1 MSEERLSADGPITE
15 PLPVIPEALP
25 QNDRPQDA
33 LPPEAT
39 TRAPSAQAQAQ
50 AQAQAENPD
59 HGQDQ
64 DSGQA
69 PDEAPNPERDL
80 GQASNSE
87 RGPGQTR
94 NPQQDSK
101 RGRNTPVTDSPRG
114 AQHAPGA
121 DAAPAEE
128 SAPELR
134 RAVGRYL
141 DHLVVERGLAE
152 NTLAAYRRDLAR
164 YQHHLT
170 TRAPEIRVPR
180 DITTDHV
187 RAFLRVLREGEDG
200 HPPLSARSSA
210 RVLAAVRGAHAF
222 WATESTVDTDV
233 ASRVSPPVPGRR
245 LPKAIGITEVE
256 NLLAAP
262 DPETPTGLRARAF
275 LELLYATGARISE
288 AVDLDVDDLAGLR
301 DEELALIRVHGKGDK
316 QRLVPVGS
324 FAVAALERYLVR
336 ARPELA
342 RNGKGSPAVFLNAR
356 GSRISRQT
364 AWNMVKDAART
375 IHREEVITP
384 HTLRHS
390 FATHL
395 LEGGADLRVVQEL
408 LGHAS
413 LATTQIYTR
422 VSVESLREVYATS
435 HPRAR

>member
-1 MSEERLSADGPITE
+1 MSAERFSADGPITE
-15 PLPVIPEALP
+15 PLPVIPEALV
-25 QNDRPQDA
+25 QNERSRDA
-33 LPPEAT
+33 LPPDAT
-39 TRAPSAQAQAQ
+39 TDAPSDQ
-50 AQAQAENPD
+50 D
-59 HGQDQ
+59 HDQDPELGQDLNRDQEQ
-64 DSGQA
+64 DPDPDRDTSAAESPQAGRRASGSNPA
-69 PDEAPNPERDL
+69 PTEDP
-80 GQASNSE
+80 
-87 RGPGQTR
+87 
-94 NPQQDSK
+94 
-101 RGRNTPVTDSPRG
+101 
-114 AQHAPGA
+114 
-121 DAAPAEE
+121 
-128 SAPELR
+128 APELR
-134 RAVGRYL
+134 RAVERYL

-164 YQHHLT
+164 YQYHLT
-170 TRAPEIRVPR
+170 TRAAEVRVPR

-187 RAFLRVLREGEDG
+187 RAFLRVLREGEEG

-222 WATESTVDTDV
+222 WATESTVDSDV

-262 DPETPTGLRARAF
+262 DPETPAGLRARAF

-324 FAVAALERYLVR
+324 FAVDALQRYLVR
-336 ARPELA
+336 ARPELS
-342 RNGKGSPAVFLNAR
+342 RKGQGSPAVFLNAR

-375 IHREEVITP
+375 IHREEGITP